1 MMDRHIIEAL
11 GKTRVVI
18 ENGEVI
24 EVGEP
29 QVNYCPLFF
38 KMRGIEEFTPEVVRQ
53 NIEFRI
59 KDFGMCTPDRKMRM
73 KDFLSFGV
81 SELLGMSV
89 AHDMLDCAVLVCEG
103 AGTAVVSDP
112 ELIQGIGGRISGIVS
127 TTPIGAII
135 DAIGNDRVLDPS
147 SAAIDQSKGVDLALS
162 LGYRRIGVTVSAA
175 SDANDIRKKY
185 GQKVAIFAV
194 HGSGRTLE
202 DAHTLFDTCDV
213 ITACGSKSIR
223 AVAKERKIFQV
234 GNKVPIF
241 ASSLWGEALLKHRLE
256 VTKIENTTSPED
268 PPRPLI

>member
-1 MMDRHIIEAL
+1 MDRHVFEAL

-18 ENGEVI
+18 ENGRVT

-29 QVNYCPLFF
+29 QLTYCPLFY
-38 KMRGIEEFTPEVVRQ
+38 KVKGIKELTPEVVRK

-59 KDFGMCTPDRKMRM
+59 KDFGMCTPNRQMRM

-89 AHDMLDCAVLVCEG
+89 AEGMLDCAVLVCDG
-103 AGTAVVSDP
+103 AGTAVVSEP
-112 ELIQGIGGRISGIVS
+112 ELIQGIGGRISGIVETS
-127 TTPIGAII
+127 PIKEII
-135 DAIGNDRVLDPS
+135 DTIGNDRVLDPS
-147 SAAIDQSKGVDLALS
+147 TAAIDQVKGVDLAFR
-162 LGYRRIGVTVSAA
+162 LGFERVGVTISPA
-175 SDANDIRKKY
+175 SDAYEIRKRF

-194 HGSGRTLE
+194 HNSGRSLE
-202 DAHTLFDTCDV
+202 DAHTMFDVCDI
-213 ITACGSKSIR
+213 ITACGSKNIR
-223 AVAKERKIFQV
+223 AVAKDRMLFQT

-256 VTKIENTTSPED
+256 VTKIENVTSPED